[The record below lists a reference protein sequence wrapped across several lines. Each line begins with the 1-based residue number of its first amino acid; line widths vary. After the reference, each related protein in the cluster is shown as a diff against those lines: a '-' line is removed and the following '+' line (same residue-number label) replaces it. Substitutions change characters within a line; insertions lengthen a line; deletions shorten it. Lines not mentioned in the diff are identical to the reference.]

1 MNYDKAMNYDIYF
14 SILNITRDSTLNDIK
29 KAYRLL
35 SIKHH
40 PDKNGNASSDQFN
53 KINEAYSI
61 LISNYDSIKFA
72 EKKQDIEYVNKTIV
86 SNNGY
91 ANNIANVANVANDT
105 IISNYANIVNRNYE
119 DIIINLAINYNE
131 AYNGCNKPINVER
144 KINVNNVIGHERE
157 TLYVQIPKGID
168 NNEIITL
175 VNKGNSYVNNGV
187 SHSNVK
193 IIIQL
198 IPHELFERNGLDII
212 FIKSISLKEALLG
225 FSFMLNHINNKSYNI
240 TCTEIIH
247 FNYEK
252 IKPAMGFMRD
262 NFVGNLI
269 IKFNIIFPVSLSL
282 ETKKQLATLLLLLL
296 LMHIIIIIIIIIWFL
311 IISHLVS

>member
-1 MNYDKAMNYDIYF
+1 MNYDIYF
-14 SILNITRDSTLNDIK
+14 NILNISRDSTLNDIK
-29 KAYRLL
+29 KAYRLM
-35 SIKHH
+35 SIKYH
-40 PDKNGNASSDQFN
+40 PDKNGNTNTNSEQFN
-53 KINEAYSI
+53 KISEAYSI
-61 LISNYDSIKFA
+61 LVQHYDIIKHTEKTHIQELASKTLTCNNPNIDPNINPNINPNTCNNPNAINYINSNTMISK
-72 EKKQDIEYVNKTIV
+72 
-86 SNNGY
+86 Y
-91 ANNIANVANVANDT
+91 ANS
-105 IISNYANIVNRNYE
+105 SNSNYE
-119 DIIINLAINYNE
+119 DIIINLILTYYE

-144 KINVNNVIGHERE
+144 KININNVIGHEKE

-175 VNKGNSYVNNGV
+175 INKGNSYHANGTTY
-187 SHSNVK
+187 SNVK

-198 IPHELFERNGLDII
+198 TPHELFKRNGLDII

-252 IKPAMGFMRD
+252 IKANMGFMRD

-269 IKFNIIFPVSLSL
+269 IKFNIIFPISLSL
-282 ETKKQLATLLLLLL
+282 EAKKQLANLL
-296 LMHIIIIIIIIIWFL
+296 
-311 IISHLVS
+311 

>member
-240 TCTEIIH
+240 SCSEIIH

-252 IKPAMGFMRD
+252 IINNMGFMRD
-262 NFVGNLI
+262 AFVGNLI
-269 IKFNIIFPVSLSL
+269 IKFNILFPPSLSL
-282 ETKKQLATLLLLLL
+282 DTKKQLAKLL
-296 LMHIIIIIIIIIWFL
+296 
-311 IISHLVS
+311 

>member
-91 ANNIANVANVANDT
+91 ANNVANVANVANDT
-105 IISNYANIVNRNYE
+105 MISNYANVVNRNYE

-212 FIKSISLKEALLG
+212 FIKSISLKQALLG
-225 FSFMLNHINNKSYNI
+225 FSFMLNHINSKSYNI

-282 ETKKQLATLLLLLL
+282 DTKKQLATLL
-296 LMHIIIIIIIIIWFL
+296 
-311 IISHLVS
+311 

>member
-86 SNNGY
+86 SNNSY
-91 ANNIANVANVANDT
+91 ANNVANVANVANDT
-105 IISNYANIVNRNYE
+105 IISNYANVVNRNYE

-198 IPHELFERNGLDII
+198 IPHEIFERNGLDLI

-225 FSFMLNHINNKSYNI
+225 FSFMLNHINSKSYNI

-282 ETKKQLATLLLLLL
+282 DTKKQLATLL
-296 LMHIIIIIIIIIWFL
+296 
-311 IISHLVS
+311 

>member
-1 MNYDKAMNYDIYF
+1 MNYGRAMNYDIYF
-14 SILNITRDSTLNDIK
+14 SILNISRDSTLNDIK
-29 KAYRLL
+29 KAYRLM

-40 PDKNGNASSDQFN
+40 PDKNGNDKNGNASSEQFN

-61 LISNYDSIKFA
+61 LMSNYDSIKLA
-72 EKKQDIEYVNKTIV
+72 EKKQDHEYVNKALV
-86 SNNGY
+86 ANPVNCYVNN
-91 ANNIANVANVANDT
+91 ANNAVNAVNDT
-105 IISNYANIVNRNYE
+105 MVSKYVNVINSNYE
-119 DIIINLAINYNE
+119 DIIINLALNYNE

-144 KINVNNVIGHERE
+144 KINVNNIIGHEKE

-225 FSFMLNHINNKSYNI
+225 FSFMLNHINSKSYNI

-262 NFVGNLI
+262 SFVVNLI

-282 ETKKQLATLLLLLL
+282 ETKKQLATLL
-296 LMHIIIIIIIIIWFL
+296 
-311 IISHLVS
+311 

>member
-91 ANNIANVANVANDT
+91 ANNVANVANAVNAANDT
-105 IISNYANIVNRNYE
+105 IISNYANVVNRNYE

-175 VNKGNSYVNNGV
+175 VNKGNSYINNGV

-282 ETKKQLATLLLLLL
+282 DTKKQLATLL
-296 LMHIIIIIIIIIWFL
+296 
-311 IISHLVS
+311 